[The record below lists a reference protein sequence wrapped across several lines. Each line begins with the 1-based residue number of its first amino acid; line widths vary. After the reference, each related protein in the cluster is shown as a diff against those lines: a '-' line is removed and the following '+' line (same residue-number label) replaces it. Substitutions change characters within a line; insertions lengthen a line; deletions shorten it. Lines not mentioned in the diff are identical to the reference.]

1 MRGTRRT
8 TLQGEVR
15 QRMRSDR
22 RSGTALVSTIALW
35 AIMVSAPAQALSE
48 QDLRNCDSLQAE
60 VSIPACTSVINEPQ
74 LPDSKR
80 ALARL
85 KRGLAYYSMLKFD
98 EALPDF
104 DAARKLDPKDHIAH
118 NNLGLV
124 YTVKGDYAKAVTA
137 FDEGIRVNP
146 ESADLFYNRGF
157 AYAMLKELDKAIV
170 DMKEAIKL
178 GPSG

>member
-35 AIMVSAPAQALSE
+35 AIMVSTPAQALSE

-60 VSIPACTSVINEPQ
+60 LSIPACTVLIDEPR
-74 LPDSKR
+74 LPDSVK

-85 KRGLAYYSMLKFD
+85 KRGLAYFSVQKFD
-98 EALPDF
+98 EALVDF
-104 DAARKLDPKDHIAH
+104 DAARKLNPKDHIAH
-118 NNLGLV
+118 N
-124 YTVKGDYAKAVTA
+124 
-137 FDEGIRVNP
+137 
-146 ESADLFYNRGF
+146 
-157 AYAMLKELDKAIV
+157 EL
-170 DMKEAIKL
+170 
-178 GPSG
+178 